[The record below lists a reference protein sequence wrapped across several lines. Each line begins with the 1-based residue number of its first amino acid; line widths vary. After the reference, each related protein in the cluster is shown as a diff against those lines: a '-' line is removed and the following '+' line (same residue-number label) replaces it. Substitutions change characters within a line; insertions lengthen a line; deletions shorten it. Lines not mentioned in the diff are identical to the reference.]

1 MGFGKCLIDSMLL
14 KAAARIWPTSFHED
28 MLIEEISELQEKL
41 ASLSIK
47 ILHCRRGRIDIDL
60 VAEEIADVQICLE
73 QFIECHELYDVVCEV
88 RKGKINRL
96 IERIERENYEIR

>member
-1 MGFGKCLIDSMLL
+1 MGFGKHLIDSVLL
-14 KAAARIWPTSFHED
+14 KAAAYIWPTSFHED

-47 ILHCRRGRIDIDL
+47 ILHCRRGRIDIDP

-73 QFIECHELYDVVCEV
+73 QFIECHKLRDAVNEV
-88 RKGKINRL
+88 RKDKINRL
-96 IERIERENYEIR
+96 IERIEAENYEIR

>member
-1 MGFGKCLIDSMLL
+1 MGFGKHLIDSMLL
-14 KAAARIWPTSFHED
+14 KAAACIWPTSFHED

-73 QFIECHELYDVVCEV
+73 QFIECHKLHDAVDEV

-96 IERIERENYEIR
+96 IERIEAENYEIR

>member
-1 MGFGKCLIDSMLL
+1 MGFGKHLIDSVLL
-14 KAAARIWPTSFHED
+14 KAAAYIWPTSFHED

-60 VAEEIADVQICLE
+60 VAEEIADVQIYLE
-73 QFIECHELYDVVCEV
+73 LFLEFLYLHDAVDEV

-96 IERIERENYEIR
+96 IERIEAENYEIR

>member
-1 MGFGKCLIDSMLL
+1 MGCGKRLIDSMLL

-73 QFIECHELYDVVCEV
+73 QFIECHELYDAVGEV